1 MVKVGGREKSGM
13 KNNRIIG
20 LLALAGTV
28 FFFSILVI
36 VAKVYVTDIS
46 PMMLLF
52 LRILVAS
59 IAFLPIFVNS
69 GVWKKKK
76 FKTLVFIS
84 LLSTVN
90 VAFFMWGIQ
99 YTTASASQLIYAA
112 QPMLNLLVSNY
123 IIKDRRYPVYS
134 YIGVIV
140 GLMGLGL
147 ILYQS
152 SVGHGETISGNIFGN
167 LLIVVA
173 MLGWFW
179 YIMLSKKLSKDF
191 SPLELSST
199 AVYVS
204 LAVTSLLLLFQIRF
218 TRTPIHLS
226 LAGVI
231 GAVYMGLFGTFLTYI
246 LMQIAIKRL
255 STLTVNLTSYVQ
267 PLCVAVLAIIF
278 LGEKLTLVFV
288 AGSILVFLGVFLTA
302 TLEMYNR
309 RK

>member
-1 MVKVGGREKSGM
+1 MKKEK
-13 KNNRIIG
+13 IIG

-36 VAKVYVTDIS
+36 VARAYVGDVS

-52 LRILVAS
+52 LRMLFAS
-59 IAFLPIFVNS
+59 LAFLPIFINS
-69 GVWKKKK
+69 QVWKKKK
-76 FKTLVFIS
+76 FRTLIAVS

-90 VAFFMWGIQ
+90 VAFFMWGIA

-123 IIKDRRYPVYS
+123 IIKDRRYPIYS
-134 YIGVIV
+134 YVGVIV
-140 GLMGLGL
+140 GLIGLGL

-152 SVGHGETISGNIFGN
+152 SIGRIETISGNIVGN
-167 LLIVVA
+167 LLIVIA
-173 MLGWFW
+173 MLGWFL
-179 YIMLSKKLSKDF
+179 YIMLSKRLSKDF

-199 AVYVS
+199 AVYAS
-204 LAVTSLLLLFQIRF
+204 LVATTILLLFQMVFIKI
-218 TRTPIHLS
+218 PIHFS
-226 LAGVI
+226 FGGII

-246 LMQIAIKRL
+246 LMQIAIKKL

-267 PLCVAVLAIIF
+267 PLFVSLLAIIF
-278 LGEKLTLVFV
+278 LGEKLTIVFV
-288 AGSILVFLGVFLTA
+288 VGSVFVLLGVFLTA

-309 RK
+309 R

>member
-1 MVKVGGREKSGM
+1 M
-13 KNNRIIG
+13 KNSKIIG
-20 LLALAGTV
+20 LIALAGTV
-28 FFFSILVI
+28 IFFSILVI
-36 VAKVYVTDIS
+36 IARAYVADIS

-52 LRILVAS
+52 IRILVAS
-59 IAFLPIFVNS
+59 IAFLPIFMNTR
-69 GVWKKKK
+69 VWKKKK
-76 FKTLVFIS
+76 FKSLVVIS

-112 QPMLNLLVSNY
+112 QPILNLLVSNY
-123 IIKDRRYPVYS
+123 LIKDRRYPAYS
-134 YIGVIV
+134 YIGVMV
-140 GLMGLGL
+140 GLLGLGI

-152 SVGHGETISGNIFGN
+152 SVGHGETISGSLWGN
-167 LLIVVA
+167 FLIVIA

-179 YIMLSKKLSKDF
+179 YIMFSKKYSKDF
-191 SPLELSST
+191 TPLELSST

-204 LAVTSLLLLFQIRF
+204 LAVTSLLLLYQIGF

-226 LAGVI
+226 MAGIV

-278 LGEKLTLVFV
+278 LGEKLTFLFV

-302 TLEMYNR
+302 TLEMYAR